1 MAAFSETVAS
11 PSLRRLHVW
20 GKQNGLGAHPGAPP
34 LRYQHE
40 NQQRTVSL
48 ATPLFGRH
56 DELMKPPT
64 LWQRPRPDSAVL
76 SKLSGFGP
84 ISPRLRAADRT
95 IFQRPLVQH
104 DTSFCRDFGRPA
116 ELRVTALSS
125 VKLPPIELNR

>member
-1 MAAFSETVAS
+1 MARIR
-11 PSLRRLHVW
+11 PSLHVW

-84 ISPRLRAADRT
+84 ISLAFAPPT
-95 IFQRPLVQH
+95 
-104 DTSFCRDFGRPA
+104 G
-116 ELRVTALSS
+116 LSS
-125 VKLPPIELNR
+125 SGPWCSTTPHFAETLADQQSFVSPRSAV